1 MTATAFRAD
10 PGIPGPGAAGS
21 EPDDHAGIYRYD
33 DLDRRFV
40 AERVE
45 QFSKQVARRLAGEL
59 TEDEFKP
66 LRLMNGLYLQLH
78 AYMLRIAVPYGV
90 LTTTQFRK
98 LSEIGRK
105 YDKGY
110 GHFTTR
116 QNLQFNWI
124 KLEDTPAILGELA
137 EVDMHALQTSGN
149 CVRNVTTDQ
158 FVGASADEIVDGRV
172 YAEILRQWTIA
183 HPEFTYLPRKF
194 KIAIMGSDSDRAAI
208 RTHDVGV
215 IAKRNEAG
223 ETGFTFYVGGGLGRS
238 PFVGK
243 LVREW
248 VPEQDFAAYLEAIL
262 RVYNQYGRR
271 DNIYKA
277 RIKILVH
284 QLGIDKFKAEVEE
297 EFDRL
302 PRPKFTL
309 APEIVEGIR
318 ARFASP
324 GLETLPAESAEFE
337 RRKSENV
344 EFARWA
350 TVNLAAHKAP
360 GYAIVSV
367 SLKPAGG
374 IPGDITSEQM
384 DTLADLADRYSFGE
398 IRVTHAQNL
407 VLAHV
412 RKDDL
417 FDLWRQLDAIGLATA
432 NIGLIGDIIACPG
445 LDYCALANARSIPLA
460 QAISA
465 RFADPARQQAIGEL
479 GIKISGCINACGH
492 HHVGHIG
499 ILGVDKRG
507 EERYQITIGGDAT
520 LTTAIG
526 DIIGPAVTEEAAVD
540 AIDTMVE
547 IYLANRTEGERF
559 LDTIRRIGHGPFK
572 ESIYAAD

>member
-1 MTATAFRAD
+1 MNHIA
-10 PGIPGPGAAGS
+10 PGRNAGVYS
-21 EPDDHAGIYRYD
+21 YD
-33 DLDRRFV
+33 DIDRRFV

-45 QFSKQVARRLAGEL
+45 QFRAQVERRLSGEL
-59 TEDEFKP
+59 TEEEFKP

-90 LTTTQFRK
+90 LTSRQLRK
-98 LSEIGRK
+98 LAEIGRK

-124 KLEDTPAILGELA
+124 KLEDTPAILHELA

-158 FVGASADEIVDGRV
+158 FVGAARDEVVDGRV
-172 YAEILRQWTIA
+172 YAEILRQWTTL
-183 HPEFTYLPRKF
+183 HPEFTFLPRKF
-194 KIAIMGSDSDRAAI
+194 KIAIMGSDADRAAI
-208 RTHDVGV
+208 RIHDVGV
-215 IAKRNEAG
+215 FAKRNERG
-223 ETGFTFYVGGGLGRS
+223 EVGFTFYVGGGLGRS

-243 LVREW
+243 LVRDW
-248 VPEQDFAAYLEAIL
+248 VPEEDFVAYLEAIL

-284 QLGIDKFKAEVEE
+284 ELGQEKFTQEVEE
-297 EFDRL
+297 EFARL
-302 PRPKFTL
+302 RGPKYRL
-309 APEIVEGIR
+309 APEIVDEIR
-318 ARFASP
+318 RRFGGPAF
-324 GLETLPAESAEFE
+324 ETLTDEPESFQAA
-337 RRKSENV
+337 KAANPD
-344 EFARWA
+344 FARWVA
-350 TVNLAAHKAP
+350 VNVLAHKVP
-360 GYAIVSV
+360 GYAAATI

-374 IPGDITSEQM
+374 IPGDATSEQM
-384 DTLADLADRYSFGE
+384 ELVADLADAHSFGE
-398 IRVTHAQNL
+398 LRVSHAQNL

-412 RKDDL
+412 RQDEL
-417 FDLWRQLDAIGLATA
+417 FTLWTALEANGLGTPNA
-432 NIGLIGDIIACPG
+432 GLIGDIIACPG

-492 HHVGHIG
+492 HHVGAIG
-499 ILGVDKRG
+499 ILGVDKKG
-507 EERYQITIGGDAT
+507 EEFYQITVGGDPT

-526 DIIGPAVTEEAAVD
+526 DILGPAVTADETVD
-540 AIDTMVE
+540 AIEAIVE
-547 IYLANRTEGERF
+547 VYLSNRHDGERF
-559 LDTIRRIGHGPFK
+559 IDTLKRVGHGPFK
-572 ESIYAAD
+572 ERVYAAH

>member
-1 MTATAFRAD
+1 MNHIA
-10 PGIPGPGAAGS
+10 PGR
-21 EPDDHAGIYRYD
+21 HAGVYTYD
-33 DLDRRFV
+33 EIDRRFV

-45 QFSKQVARRLAGEL
+45 QFRAQVERRLSGEL
-59 TEDEFKP
+59 TEEEFKP

-90 LTTTQFRK
+90 MTSRQMRK
-98 LSEIGRK
+98 LAEIGRT

-124 KLEDTPAILGELA
+124 QLEDTPDILNQLA

-158 FVGASADEIVDGRV
+158 FVGAAKDELVDGRV
-172 YAEILRQWTIA
+172 YAEILRQWTTL

-194 KIAIMGSDSDRAAI
+194 KIAIMGSEKDRAAI
-208 RTHDVGV
+208 RVHDVGV
-215 IAKRNEAG
+215 IAKRNDQG
-223 ETGFTFYVGGGLGRS
+223 EIGFTFYAGGGLGRS
-238 PFVGK
+238 PFIGK
-243 LVREW
+243 LIREW
-248 VPEQDFAAYLEAIL
+248 VPEEDFVAYLEAIL

-284 QLGIDKFKAEVEE
+284 ELGQEKFTAEVEE
-297 EFDRL
+297 EFARL
-302 PRPKFTL
+302 RGPKYRL
-309 APEIVEGIR
+309 APEIVAEIR
-318 ARFASP
+318 QHFAP
-324 GLETLPAESAEFE
+324 PPFEDLPATSVSFDAAKAQNEA
-337 RRKSENV
+337 
-344 EFARWA
+344 FARWVA
-350 TVNLAAHKAP
+350 VNVTEHKAP
-360 GYAIVSV
+360 GYAVATI

-374 IPGDITSEQM
+374 IPGDATSEQM
-384 DTLADLADRYSFGE
+384 DLVADLADRYSFGE
-398 IRVTHAQNL
+398 IRVTHTQNL

-412 RKDDL
+412 KQDDL
-417 FDLWRQLDAIGLATA
+417 FALWTALEEAGLGTA
-432 NIGLIGDIIACPG
+432 NVGLIGDIIACPG

-492 HHVGHIG
+492 HYVGAIG
-499 ILGVDKRG
+499 ILGVDKKG
-507 EERYQITIGGDAT
+507 EEFYQITVGGDPT

-526 DIIGPAVTEEAAVD
+526 DILGPAVTADETVD
-540 AIDTMVE
+540 AIEAIVE
-547 IYLANRTEGERF
+547 VYLSNRHDGERF
-559 LDTIRRIGHGPFK
+559 IDTLKRVGHGPFK
-572 ESIYAAD
+572 ERVYAAH

>member
-1 MTATAFRAD
+1 MTVTAFRAD
-10 PGIPGPGAAGS
+10 SGISSTDILGS
-21 EPDDHAGIYRYD
+21 EPDGNAGIYRYD

-45 QFSKQVARRLAGEL
+45 QFSNQVARRLAGEL

-158 FVGASADEIVDGRV
+158 FVGAAADEIVDGRV

-223 ETGFTFYVGGGLGRS
+223 EIGFTFYVGGGLGRS

-284 QLGIDKFKAEVEE
+284 QLGIDKFRAEVEQ

-324 GLETLPAESAEFE
+324 PLETLPADSAGFESRKAE
-337 RRKSENV
+337 NA

-350 TVNLAAHKAP
+350 TVNLAAHKTP

-384 DTLADLADRYSFGE
+384 DTLADLADRFSFGE

-417 FDLWRQLDAIGLATA
+417 FDLWQQLDAIGLATA

-526 DIIGPAVTEEAAVD
+526 DIIGPAVTEEEAVD

-547 IYLANRTEGERF
+547 VYLANRTDGERF
-559 LDTIRRIGHGPFK
+559 IDTIRRIGHGPFK
-572 ESIYAAD
+572 EKIYAAD

>member
-1 MTATAFRAD
+1 MNHIA
-10 PGIPGPGAAGS
+10 PGR
-21 EPDDHAGIYRYD
+21 HAGVYTYD
-33 DLDRRFV
+33 EIDRRFV

-45 QFSKQVARRLAGEL
+45 QFRAQVERRLSGEL
-59 TEDEFKP
+59 TEEEFKP

-90 LTTTQFRK
+90 MTSRQMRK
-98 LSEIGRK
+98 LAEIGRT

-124 KLEDTPAILGELA
+124 KLEETPDILNQLA

-158 FVGASADEIVDGRV
+158 FVGAAKDELVDGRV
-172 YAEILRQWTIA
+172 YAEILRQWTTL

-194 KIAIMGSDSDRAAI
+194 KIAIMGSEKDRAAI
-208 RTHDVGV
+208 RVHDVGV
-215 IAKRNEAG
+215 IAKRNDQG
-223 ETGFTFYVGGGLGRS
+223 EIGFAFYAGGGLGRS
-238 PFVGK
+238 PFIGK
-243 LVREW
+243 LIREW
-248 VPEQDFAAYLEAIL
+248 VPEEDFVGYLEAIL

-284 QLGIDKFKAEVEE
+284 ELGQEKFTAEVEE
-297 EFDRL
+297 EFARL
-302 PRPKFTL
+302 RGPKYRL
-309 APEIVEGIR
+309 APEIVAEIR
-318 ARFASP
+318 QHFAP
-324 GLETLPAESAEFE
+324 PPFEDLPATSVSFDGARVQNEA
-337 RRKSENV
+337 
-344 EFARWA
+344 FARWVA
-350 TVNLAAHKAP
+350 VNVTEHKAP
-360 GYAIVSV
+360 GYAVATI

-374 IPGDITSEQM
+374 IPGDATSEQM
-384 DTLADLADRYSFGE
+384 DLVADLADRYSFGE
-398 IRVTHAQNL
+398 IRVTHTQNL

-412 RKDDL
+412 KQDDL
-417 FDLWRQLDAIGLATA
+417 FALWTALEGAGLGTA
-432 NIGLIGDIIACPG
+432 NVGLIGDIIACPG

-492 HHVGHIG
+492 HHVGAIG
-499 ILGVDKRG
+499 ILGVDKKG
-507 EERYQITIGGDAT
+507 EEFYQITVGGDPT

-526 DIIGPAVTEEAAVD
+526 DILGPAVTADEAVD
-540 AIDTMVE
+540 AIEAIVE
-547 IYLANRTEGERF
+547 VYLANRHDGERF
-559 LDTIRRIGHGPFK
+559 LDTLKRTGHGPFK
-572 ESIYAAD
+572 ERVYAAH

>member
-10 PGIPGPGAAGS
+10 SGIPGHGTFGS

-105 YDKGY
+105 YDKNY

-158 FVGASADEIVDGRV
+158 FVGAAADEIVDGRV

-223 ETGFTFYVGGGLGRS
+223 EIGFTFYVGGGLGRS

-248 VPEQDFAAYLEAIL
+248 VPEEDFAAYLEAIL

-297 EFDRL
+297 EFARL

-337 RRKSENV
+337 RRKAENV

-350 TVNLAAHKAP
+350 TVNLAEHKAP

-417 FDLWRQLDAIGLATA
+417 FDLWQQLDAIELATA

-526 DIIGPAVTEEAAVD
+526 DIVGPAVTEEAAVD
-540 AIDTMVE
+540 AIDTMVDV
-547 IYLANRTEGERF
+547 YMANRCEGERF

-572 ESIYAAD
+572 ERIYAAD

>member
-1 MTATAFRAD
+1 MPPLFA
-10 PGIPGPGAAGS
+10 PIPASGRILVQS
-21 EPDDHAGIYRYD
+21 RTVNAGIYRYD

-45 QFSKQVARRLAGEL
+45 QFSNQVARRLAGEL

-124 KLEDTPAILGELA
+124 RLEDTPAILGELA

-158 FVGASADEIVDGRV
+158 FVGAAADEIVDGRV

-223 ETGFTFYVGGGLGRS
+223 EIGFTFYVGGGLGRS

-284 QLGIDKFKAEVEE
+284 QLGIEKFTAEVEE

-324 GLETLPAESAEFE
+324 PLETLPADSASFESRKAE
-337 RRKSENV
+337 NA

-350 TVNLAAHKAP
+350 TVNLAAAQDARLRHRLRLAEACGRHSRRYHVGADGHAGRSGRPLQLRRDPRDPRAEPRP
-360 GYAIVSV
+360 G
-367 SLKPAGG
+367 
-374 IPGDITSEQM
+374 
-384 DTLADLADRYSFGE
+384 
-398 IRVTHAQNL
+398 
-407 VLAHV
+407 
-412 RKDDL
+412 
-417 FDLWRQLDAIGLATA
+417 
-432 NIGLIGDIIACPG
+432 ACPQG
-445 LDYCALANARSIPLA
+445 RPV
-460 QAISA
+460 
-465 RFADPARQQAIGEL
+465 RP
-479 GIKISGCINACGH
+479 
-492 HHVGHIG
+492 V
-499 ILGVDKRG
+499 
-507 EERYQITIGGDAT
+507 
-520 LTTAIG
+520 
-526 DIIGPAVTEEAAVD
+526 AA
-540 AIDTMVE
+540 A
-547 IYLANRTEGERF
+547 
-559 LDTIRRIGHGPFK
+559 
-572 ESIYAAD
+572 